1 MSTLLKLT
9 LADFEQMVEDGA
21 FNWLRDRRIELI
33 YGEIREMTPPGP
45 SHSEAVSRLLRWS
58 TDRTNAKQVVV
69 RIQDP
74 IGIPELDSQPQPD
87 VVWAVAKSYQKA
99 HPRPRDMHLVIEVAD
114 SSYDYD
120 TGEKAEIYAQAGI
133 KDYWVVNIPE
143 FCIEVFRRPRR
154 GVYLDRK
161 EYPIG
166 TLLAPLAFPRIKLS
180 VGALFSGAM

>member
-9 LADFEQMVEDGA
+9 LADFEQMVASGA
-21 FNWLRDRRIELI
+21 FDWLGDRRVELI

-45 SHSEAVSRLLRWS
+45 SHSEAVSRLNTWS
-58 TDRTNAKQVVV
+58 HARIDRKKVVV

-87 VVWAVAKSYQKA
+87 VVWVAAKNYSKV
-99 HPRPRDMHLVIEVAD
+99 HPRPKDVLLVIEVAD

-120 TGEKAEIYAQAGI
+120 TGEKAGVYAKAGI
-133 KDYWVVNIPE
+133 KDYWVVNLQE

-154 GVYLDRK
+154 GVYQERK
-161 EYPIG
+161 RFDVG
-166 TLLAPLAFPRIKLS
+166 TTLAPLPFPRIKLS
-180 VGALFSGAM
+180 VSGLFSGTM